1 MASLKMKSKKTKKD
15 KTKEIL
21 TQIKESRV
29 FRTSLA
35 NKNMFLFFGIY
46 FAHYIE
52 YQSASFQKEIFSLV
66 SGEKQIVAIT
76 AFRNSAKSTICS
88 LVLPIWGIVGKWK
101 KKYVVIVC
109 QNQSRA
115 KDTLANIRMELE
127 RIGIL
132 SQDYQPRE
140 GKTDRWNEDTII
152 IPKYQA
158 KITAISTGEA
168 IRGMRHLQYRPD
180 LVISDDLEDVP
191 SCQNYESRKKLWQFV
206 NGELIPAGDQNTK
219 YIFIGNKVHNDS
231 LMMKLKAA
239 IELGKMKGIYRE
251 YPLIDEKGEIAWPG
265 KFPNMKAI
273 EKLKGTYASEIDYLR
288 EQMLMILPD
297 GDAIIKPE
305 DIHYYK
311 ELPIKK
317 PDYYLISIDPAFS
330 EKSTADNTAVLVLA
344 VYKENKTIRT
354 YVLNPVLNKKLET
367 DQLIKEVKKI
377 IGTFNKQA
385 VFRVFV
391 EDVSAQTAIVQ
402 MLQYAN
408 IPAEG
413 VGIGGKDKKTRLS
426 AIAPFVKNGQ
436 ILFPIKGVEELI
448 NQLLYFGTER
458 YDDLVDALTLAIN
471 KIIRE
476 ENDPSGQVLM
486 IRMKQSPYDAAIKSQ
501 PIITNNIYPHS
512 LDWADKD
519 DQEIFRKYKMR
530 NPQRI
535 CELP

>member
-1 MASLKMKSKKTKKD
+1 
-15 KTKEIL
+15 
-21 TQIKESRV
+21 
-29 FRTSLA
+29 
-35 NKNMFLFFGIY
+35 
-46 FAHYIE
+46 
-52 YQSASFQKEIFSLV
+52 
-66 SGEKQIVAIT
+66 
-76 AFRNSAKSTICS
+76 
-88 LVLPIWGIVGKWK
+88 
-101 KKYVVIVC
+101 
-109 QNQSRA
+109 
-115 KDTLANIRMELE
+115 
-127 RIGIL
+127 
-132 SQDYQPRE
+132 
-140 GKTDRWNEDTII
+140 
-152 IPKYQA
+152 
-158 KITAISTGEA
+158 
-168 IRGMRHLQYRPD
+168 
-180 LVISDDLEDVP
+180 
-191 SCQNYESRKKLWQFV
+191 
-206 NGELIPAGDQNTK
+206 LIPAGDQNTK
-219 YIFIGNKVHNDS
+219 YVFIGNKVHNDS

-251 YPLIDEKGEIAWPG
+251 YPLIDEKGKIAWPG

-297 GDAIIKPE
+297 GDTIIKPE
-305 DIHYYK
+305 DIHHYK

-354 YVLNPVLNKKLET
+354 YVLNSVLNKKLET

-377 IGTFNKQA
+377 IGTFNKQV

-476 ENDPSGQVLM
+476 ENNPSGQVLVVG
-486 IRMKQSPYDAAIKSQ
+486 MKQSPYYAAVKN
-501 PIITNNIYPHS
+501 PPKITNGIYSHS
-512 LDWADKD
+512 LDWADRD
-519 DQEIFRKYKMR
+519 DQEIFRDNKIS

-535 CELP
+535 YESP